1 MPSPTDDYQNI
12 QIKKLAKRL
21 RELRIQRGYT
31 NYEKFAWDHDISR
44 GQYYRYE
51 KGSDIKFSTLMKVL
65 KALDIT
71 PPSFSV
77 RDSTESITIFVI
89 LVR

>member
-1 MPSPTDDYQNI
+1 MSEMPEDYPNHKI
-12 QIKKLAKRL
+12 QQLAERL
-21 RELRIQRGYT
+21 RNLRKQRGYT

-51 KGSDIKFSTLMKVL
+51 KGADIKFSTLMKVL

-71 PPSFSV
+71 PAEFFSEGF
-77 RDSTESITIFVI
+77 D
-89 LVR
+89 